1 MPLYDFA
8 CDACDERFEA
18 WAKPGEAAACPSCG
32 SEETKR
38 LFTPIAPPLK
48 LGVRGRAAR
57 ESDGR
62 RAEREVKR
70 KEAFR
75 EERRRKREQKP
86 PPG

>member
-18 WAKPGEAAACPSCG
+18 WAKPGDAPVCPACG
-32 SEETKR
+32 EGRTKR
-38 LFTPIAPPLK
+38 LFTPISPPPK
-48 LGVRGRAAR
+48 LGLRGRAAR

-62 RAEREVKR
+62 RAEREVKK

-75 EERRRKREQKP
+75 EERRKKREQR
-86 PPG
+86 GG